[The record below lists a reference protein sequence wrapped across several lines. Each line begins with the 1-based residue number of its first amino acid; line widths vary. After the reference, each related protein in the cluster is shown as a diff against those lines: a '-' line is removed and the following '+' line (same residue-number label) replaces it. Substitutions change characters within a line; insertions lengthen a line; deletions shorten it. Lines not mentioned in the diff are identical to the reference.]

1 MNLTLEKILLNQSPA
16 LFLSSV
22 SFLVCYLM
30 LRKKHKI
37 RAALD
42 LILAIVCFG
51 GGIALYYFGML
62 HEYFTIHDFW
72 HIRLPG
78 WIGLGLVA
86 ALVAFLTY
94 RSAVKLIRKRRAEKL
109 AAKAESDRI
118 RELEDA
124 KNAAYES
131 GKADALATE
140 KVVDTVAV
148 AVEEPAPAEDA
159 PVEEEKPAE
168 EPAESK

>member
-16 LFLSSV
+16 LFFAAL
-22 SFLVCYLM
+22 SFLICFLV

-42 LILAIVCFG
+42 LLLAIVCFG
-51 GGIALYYFGML
+51 GGIALYYIGML
-62 HEYFTIHDFW
+62 KEYFTIHDFW
-72 HIRLPG
+72 QIRLPG

-86 ALVAFLTY
+86 AIVAFLTY

-109 AAKAESDRI
+109 AAKKEADHA
-118 RELEDA
+118 RELEEA

-148 AVEEPAPAEDA
+148 AVEEPAPAEDT
-159 PVEEEKPAE
+159 PVEEETAE
-168 EPAESK
+168 APVESK

>member
-1 MNLTLEKILLNQSPA
+1 MLFRSLFFAA
-16 LFLSSV
+16 L
-22 SFLVCYLM
+22 SFLACYLV

-62 HEYFTIHDFW
+62 KEYFTIHDFW
-72 HIRLPG
+72 QIRLPG
-78 WIGLGLVA
+78 WIGLGITA
-86 ALVAFLTY
+86 AVVVVMTY
-94 RSAVKLIRKRRAEKL
+94 RSAMKLIRKRRAEKL

-118 RELEDA
+118 RELEEA

-148 AVEEPAPAEDA
+148 AVEKPAPAADA
-159 PVEEEKPAE
+159 PVEETTE
-168 EPAESK
+168 ETPVETK